1 MSTTASRIDRVR
13 LRLRRPA
20 GSPAGLDGLAHTAG
34 VATGATMGAT
44 MGATTQAR
52 RVRQALTDWLEAAD
66 AAGHGRPAEAIV
78 LLKHWRVSWQALQQ
92 PAQPALALA
101 LNSAQHGLPRDGATV
116 SAGCDAV
123 WFGNEAE
130 VLAGMAG
137 DSLSGALPQ
146 RWWWRQLTGQP
157 LHQGLVEQRW
167 VASPRHVP
175 LALSLMNTSDED
187 TTWLRRMREASRLAL
202 IDALASAFPT
212 DETVLTWVRHGDTAA
227 PWGHSDV
234 GARLAR
240 LCRALHAR
248 PQDAAQWQRFV
259 THIAAA
265 GPDWRRASGSSTS
278 DAAETSDANGS
289 AWAHGLAHGRWLAS
303 QDEAVSDVE
312 TGTEPTLDGMSRD
325 GLARRTV
332 HRSARG
338 AAQSDTQGADHRGA
352 KTKTK
357 TTTTSAAHAPAL
369 QRDSSSAWHDLAP
382 SADARTGSGHAA
394 KEGAAQALH
403 PSHPHGSEQAWDAAQ
418 RGAADGRSQGAGLSG
433 ATVQPWPTEP
443 KTQPPL
449 ASLRAHEATRHSRA
463 DAPDATSARGFD
475 AATSSDASRDTPATP
490 IGHATDQPTA
500 RSPRTPRS
508 HDRKQTHGSDRG
520 ANPNWTTHNTAVG
533 QAPAR
538 IDTQFAG
545 AFFLLNAAVAM
556 GWYGDF
562 TQPRH
567 RGLAASP
574 WQFLHAAGQALAGP
588 GWRADPLADWLLAMD
603 PTPLPRSGLG
613 ALWPPLRARLALA
626 LGLPRMQAV
635 RLTLHMPGQ
644 VRLRPGRLDVH
655 MALCDLPLAVRMAG
669 LDRDIGWL
677 PAAGLDIRF
686 HFDVVLP

>member
-20 GSPAGLDGLAHTAG
+20 GSPAGSGGSAYTAG
-34 VATGATMGAT
+34 VATGAPMGASV
-44 MGATTQAR
+44 GATTQAKR
-52 RVRQALTDWLEAAD
+52 LRQALTNWLEAAD

-78 LLKHWRVSWQALQQ
+78 LLKHWRVSWQALEQ

-157 LHQGLVEQRW
+157 VHQGLVEQLW

-202 IDALASAFPT
+202 LDALASAFPT
-212 DETVLTWVRHGDTAA
+212 DEAVLSWVRQGDTAA

-265 GPDWRRASGSSTS
+265 GSAGGRASGWSTS
-278 DAAETSDANGS
+278 DATEPLDANGG
-289 AWAHGLAHGRWLAS
+289 AWAHGPAHGHWLAS
-303 QDEAVSDVE
+303 QGEAVSDGE
-312 TGTEPTLDGMSRD
+312 TVIEPTLNGVGRD
-325 GLARRTV
+325 GVARRTE

-338 AAQSDTQGADHRGA
+338 TAHIDAQDADHRGA
-352 KTKTK
+352 SVTS
-357 TTTTSAAHAPAL
+357 TTHDPAL

-382 SADARTGSGHAA
+382 SDDARTGSGLAA
-394 KEGAAQALH
+394 TQGAAQALR
-403 PSHPHGSEQAWDAAQ
+403 PGHPHGSVYAWNEAQ
-418 RGAADGRSQGAGLSG
+418 RGAADGRAQGAGLDG
-433 ATVQPWPTEP
+433 ATVQPWPTGP
-443 KTQPPL
+443 QTQPPL
-449 ASLRAHEATRHSRA
+449 APPQAHEATLRSRA
-463 DAPDATSARGFD
+463 DATDATPARGLG
-475 AATSSDASRDTPATP
+475 ATTSSDTSRATPATP
-490 IGHATDQPTA
+490 LDHATAPSPAHSPRTA
-500 RSPRTPRS
+500 RSHEGKLARAPA
-508 HDRKQTHGSDRG
+508 RG
-520 ANPNWTTHNTAVG
+520 AHPHWTTHDPAAG

-538 IDTQFAG
+538 VDTQFAG
-545 AFFLLNAAVAM
+545 VFFLLNAAVAM

-562 TQPRH
+562 TQPWH

-574 WQFLHAAGQALAGP
+574 WQFLRAAGQALTGP
-588 GWRADPLADWLLAMD
+588 GWRADPLADWLRAMD
-603 PTPLPRSGLG
+603 PTPLPRSSGLG
-613 ALWPPLRARLALA
+613 ALWPPLRARLAQA
-626 LGLPRMQAV
+626 LGRPRMQAV

-644 VRLRPGRLDVH
+644 VLLRPGRLDVH

-669 LDRDIGWL
+669 LDRDLGWL
-677 PAAGLDIRF
+677 PTAGLDIRF